1 MATAAAEA
9 VIAVATFKA
18 IYPLPAAQ
26 RVGVGT
32 ASRKNG
38 CGEDRV
44 NSPGRTVREAD
55 LLDIVI
61 AAGKPVFDSELII
74 AIDQEEKVKT
84 NAMQQKIRGVD
95 ASTKNNPI
103 HAAIAKVVD
112 RIFAIADLEQIGIT
126 KVGIAGL
133 QHIIAAAARKAA
145 ATADAV
151 VASSAAQ
158 RIHPG
163 VIADQVVAVAAI
175 EQVIAAATV

>member
-9 VIAVATFKA
+9 VIASATFEA

-26 RVGVGT
+26 RVGVDA

-44 NSPGRTVREAD
+44 DSPGRAVREVD
-55 LLDIVI
+55 LLDIVM

-84 NAMQQKIRGVD
+84 NAMQRKIRWVD
-95 ASTKNNPI
+95 ATTKNNPI

-112 RIFAIADLEQIGIT
+112 HIFAIADLVQIGIT
-126 KVGIAGL
+126 KPGIAL
-133 QHIIAAAARKAA
+133 QLVIAAAARKAA
-145 ATADAV
+145 PTADAV

-158 RIHPG
+158 RVQPG
-163 VIADQVVAVAAI
+163 VIADQVVAVAAFN
-175 EQVIAAATV
+175 QVIAAATV